1 VIASPVLLGVSIAV
15 LAAGTFAFRF
25 AGPALRSRITFP
37 PRVTKLLETSSVV
50 LLAALVVTSGLME
63 DGVLAGVA
71 RPAGVVVGG
80 VLAWHKAPF
89 AVSVVG
95 AAGTA
100 AVLRL
105 FGIP

>member
-1 VIASPVLLGVSIAV
+1 MLLVVSIAV
-15 LAAGTFAFRF
+15 LAVGTFAFRF

-37 PRVTKLLETSSVV
+37 PQVTKLLETASVV

-71 RPAGVVVGG
+71 RPTGVLVGG
-80 VLAWHKAPF
+80 LLAWYKAPF
-89 AVSVVG
+89 AVAVVG

-105 FGIP
+105 FGLP

>member
-1 VIASPVLLGVSIAV
+1 MMGSPVLLVVSIAV
-15 LAAGTFAFRF
+15 LAGGTFAFRL

-37 PRVTKLLETSSVV
+37 PQVTKLLETASVV

-71 RPAGVVVGG
+71 RPAGVLVGG

-89 AVSVVG
+89 AVSVLG

-105 FGIP
+105 FGVP